1 MNTERENNPER
12 QERELG
18 PFSSAV
24 REKKEQWYSRV
35 PLTERQLTVIIRII
49 YVLLGIVAV
58 LIILEAAGIFRIS

>member
-1 MNTERENNPER
+1 MDTEREKNPER

-35 PLTERQLTVIIRII
+35 PLTERQLTVIIRVV
-49 YVLLGIVAV
+49 YVLLAADAV
-58 LIILEAAGIFRIS
+58 LIALEAAGIFRL

>member
-1 MNTERENNPER
+1 MDMERGKTPER

-35 PLTERQLTVIIRII
+35 RLTERQLTVIIRTV
-49 YVLLGIVAV
+49 YVLLALVAV
-58 LIILEAAGIFRIS
+58 LIVLEAAGIFRL